1 MTDCKEY
8 IREVMAITAI
18 PIGNIDAS
26 DAGAI
31 VNVLKPTVSAT
42 AVVASGTALSLVNDT
57 SGYSNTSSGYV
68 LLQGSNVIYHYFYDG
83 ENSTIAR
90 YGYAKEGDIYYVE
103 VDDKYYKFHGT
114 QWGMLTAAPDI
125 VYNNAITIGLKPI
138 DSGVTLIPIKRD
150 TGKAKDDPSD
160 SVAGRGHTVT
170 VNCEVDER
178 GGELWANQLILER
191 TAHHLIL
198 TFRDGDKGFVAAT
211 EDTYICNVSRDG
223 AKVNVS
229 FRIHNLMGI
238 QILTIS

>member
-26 DAGAI
+26 NEGAI
-31 VNVLKPTVSAT
+31 VNVLEPTVSAT
-42 AVVASGTALSLVNDT
+42 AVVAKGIAEDIIAAPVAYGLSGTYMLVQNPVGVIRYDT
-57 SGYSNTSSGYV
+57 NGYT
-68 LLQGSNVIYHYFYDG
+68 NVTV
-83 ENSTIAR
+83 NQ
-90 YGYAKEGDIYYVE
+90 GDIYYV
-103 VDDKYYKFHGT
+103 KSRQGYYRLNGT
-114 QWGMLTAAPDI
+114 SWETYSAASTIGYD
-125 VYNNAITIGLKPI
+125 NAITIGLQPI
-138 DSGVTLIPIKRD
+138 ASGVKLIPIKRD

-160 SVAGRGHTVT
+160 SVAGRGRTVT

-178 GGELWANQLILER
+178 GGELWANQLTLER

-238 QILTIS
+238 QILTT